1 MVKPPRPPNT
11 AEAVRT
17 AVDRTVQ
24 ATLGQAQVTRERA
37 QELVDELA
45 GVPGRVREAL
55 DDLRPVSQE
64 DVKAL
69 RLRIEQLEKRLA
81 ALEPGDGKSD

>member
-1 MVKPPRPPNT
+1 MARKSTPETLRG
-11 AEAVRT
+11 

-45 GVPGRVREAL
+45 GTAGKFRGAL
-55 DDLRPVSQE
+55 PDLRPVTTD
-64 DVKAL
+64 DVKGLHARLDAL
-69 RLRIEQLEKRLA
+69 ERRLA
-81 ALEPGDGKSD
+81 KLERRKG

>member
-1 MVKPPRPPNT
+1 MARRSPPETLRS
-11 AEAVRT
+11 

-45 GVPGRVREAL
+45 GTAGKVREAIP
-55 DDLRPVSQE
+55 DLRPVTTE
-64 DVKAL
+64 DLKGLQARLDAL
-69 RLRIEQLEKRLA
+69 ERRLA
-81 ALEPGDGKSD
+81 KLERQRR